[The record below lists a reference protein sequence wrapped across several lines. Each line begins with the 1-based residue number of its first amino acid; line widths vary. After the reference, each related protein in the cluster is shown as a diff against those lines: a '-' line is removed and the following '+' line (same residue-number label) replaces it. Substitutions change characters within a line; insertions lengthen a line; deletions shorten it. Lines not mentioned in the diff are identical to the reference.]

1 MTTQKERL
9 PSKLAKARQQQEQR
23 ELKTQIK
30 EFTKQYFVYHQS
42 DKKISDQVKQE
53 LSKLGAYQPF
63 YSDNPEER
71 SIRLT
76 KMLSSDNKEVKNIVL
91 KEIQQYFLT
100 TNLEEV
106 NSLLNQIITYQSNLE
121 VRMRKIKEAKEK
133 KKYE

>member
-1 MTTQKERL
+1 MTTKEEKLPNKLVKQEQKEI
-9 PSKLAKARQQQEQR
+9 KVK
-23 ELKTQIK
+23 IK
-30 EFTKQYFVYHQS
+30 EFTKQYFVYHQT
-42 DKKISDQVKQE
+42 DKKLSPAIKQE
-53 LSKLGAYQPF
+53 LAKLGAYQPF

-76 KMLSSDNKEVKNIVL
+76 KMLYSDNKEVKNIVL

-106 NSLLNQIITYQSNLE
+106 NSLLNQIIAYQNNLE